1 VLLIG
6 DLDANG
12 LLGVLPPFVLA
23 IPWRLVPELPCHR
36 NGYTLE
42 ATMKHSHM
50 LAYLA
55 NQP

>member
-1 VLLIG
+1 LLIG

-36 NGYTLE
+36 NGQRV
-42 ATMKHSHM
+42 TMKRSHM